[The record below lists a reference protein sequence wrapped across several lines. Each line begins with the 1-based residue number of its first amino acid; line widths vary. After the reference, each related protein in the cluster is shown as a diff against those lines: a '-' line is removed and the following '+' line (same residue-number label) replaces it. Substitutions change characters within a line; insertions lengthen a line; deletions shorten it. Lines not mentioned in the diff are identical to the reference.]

1 MTKSLSKNSPV
12 EELSNKKEENLDLP
26 LALSFFINLVVF
38 TIPLYPV
45 ILLIFAV
52 NFFMG
57 FFVSDG
63 FFINFL
69 FNFLYPLVIIL
80 AIIIYVAGVV
90 EISSWIIVY
99 LNKKS
104 LPVQGTFQRKF
115 PASKVIQYYHY
126 RGFVI
131 KYPLWLA
138 YKSPIPGP
146 WAINWVLRKIGHNKI
161 DKNVLILDHLPAL
174 EFLTVEENVVFY
186 PGSVTSTHLVDSIF
200 GNLSIFEN
208 IIKKGS
214 VVYPSGGMPPGAYL
228 TEKTTFMP
236 NAFCRKKWIA
246 GENKGFY
253 SGVPVKKM
261 KEYNG
266 VFSVLSDEILKIYE
280 NQGYVTGEQI
290 DQAI

>member
-1 MTKSLSKNSPV
+1 
-12 EELSNKKEENLDLP
+12 
-26 LALSFFINLVVF
+26 
-38 TIPLYPV
+38 
-45 ILLIFAV
+45 
-52 NFFMG
+52 MG
-57 FFVSDG
+57 FFISNV
-63 FFINFL
+63 FL
-69 FNFLYPLVIIL
+69 FYILYPLVIIL
-80 AIIIYVAGVV
+80 AVGMYVAGVV

-104 LPVQGTFQRKF
+104 PPVQGMFQRKF

-161 DKNVLILDHLPAL
+161 DKNVLMLDSMPAL

-208 IIKKGS
+208 IIKKDS
-214 VVYPSGGMPPGAYL
+214 IILPSGGMPPGAYL
-228 TEKTTFMP
+228 AEKLTFMP
-236 NAFCRKKWIA
+236 NAFCRKKWNS
-246 GENKGFY
+246 GENKGYY

-266 VFSVLSDEILKIYE
+266 IFSILSDGIQKIYE
-280 NQGYVTGEQI
+280 NQGYITGEQI